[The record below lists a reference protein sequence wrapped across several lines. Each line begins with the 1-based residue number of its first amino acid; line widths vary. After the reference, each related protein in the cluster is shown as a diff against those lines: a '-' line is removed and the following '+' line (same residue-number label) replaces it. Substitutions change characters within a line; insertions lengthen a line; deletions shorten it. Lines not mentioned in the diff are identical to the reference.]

1 MTIHY
6 LSKSVDAQAVNARMD
21 GARHGQI
28 DLVRAAKAI
37 AAIAAAKAVEVDDLG
52 RFPQEAIDATKA
64 AGLVGAMVP
73 VDLGGEGASVSEIA
87 EVCYILGGACA
98 STAMIYAMHQIK
110 VACVVRHS
118 ADSPWHQDFLRRVA
132 RDQLLLA
139 SSTTEGQ
146 GGGDVRSSSAAI
158 ERDGVAIALERAATV
173 MSYGEQADGI
183 VTTARRSA
191 EAGASDQVLVV
202 FEKADYAL
210 TRTLEWETLGM
221 RGTRSAGFAM
231 KARGHADQVMPTPY
245 ADIHAQTMTPTAH
258 LLWASAWAGVAAAAV
273 ERARLFTRKAARGLD
288 GQTPLGAPHF
298 IRASGAL
305 RQLRALVTTALARYE
320 MAASDPA
327 ALMAMDYQTAVT
339 LLKVDASELAV
350 SAVSSAMRAC
360 GLSGYRNDGDFTL
373 GRHLRD
379 ILSAP
384 IMINNDRILANAG
397 LSALMAETPRSLHD

>member
-1 MTIHY
+1 
-6 LSKSVDAQAVNARMD
+6 
-21 GARHGQI
+21 
-28 DLVRAAKAI
+28 
-37 AAIAAAKAVEVDDLG
+37 
-52 RFPQEAIDATKA
+52 
-64 AGLVGAMVP
+64 
-73 VDLGGEGASVSEIA
+73 
-87 EVCYILGGACA
+87 
-98 STAMIYAMHQIK
+98 
-110 VACVVRHS
+110 
-118 ADSPWHQDFLRRVA
+118 
-132 RDQLLLA
+132 
-139 SSTTEGQ
+139 
-146 GGGDVRSSSAAI
+146 
-158 ERDGVAIALERAATV
+158 
-173 MSYGEQADGI
+173 
-183 VTTARRSA
+183 
-191 EAGASDQVLVV
+191 
-202 FEKADYAL
+202 
-210 TRTLEWETLGM
+210 
-221 RGTRSAGFAM
+221 
-231 KARGHADQVMPTPY
+231 
-245 ADIHAQTMTPTAH
+245 MTPTAH